1 MTINWY
7 LLLHIFFQLHKN
19 PDNAEALQQVNGE
32 LETKASYF
40 IKIFLW
46 KQIFPGYVLVY
57 FLSFLFSSFIVQ
69 LNVIEPIRKDVSEA
83 RNAINMGD
91 YSLAIEFLGR
101 AIEVLLNIDSNYY
114 Q

>member
-1 MTINWY
+1 MIFTSSY
-7 LLLHIFFQLHKN
+7 FFQLHKN

-32 LETKASYF
+32 LETKASDLKKLF
-40 IKIFLW
+40 GGKE
-46 KQIFPGYVLVY
+46 IFPGYVLVY
-57 FLSFLFSSFIVQ
+57 FLSFFSSFIVQ

>member
-1 MTINWY
+1 MIFTSSY
-7 LLLHIFFQLHKN
+7 FFQLHKN

-32 LETKASYF
+32 LETKASDLKKLF
-40 IKIFLW
+40 AG
-46 KQIFPGYVLVY
+46 KQIFPLVY
-57 FLSFLFSSFIVQ
+57 FLLFLFSSFIVQ

-83 RNAINMGD
+83 RNAINMGE

>member
-1 MTINWY
+1 MIFTSSY
-7 LLLHIFFQLHKN
+7 FFQLHKN

-32 LETKASYF
+32 LETKASDF
-40 IKIFLW
+40 KKKLFGG
-46 KQIFPGYVLVY
+46 KEIFPGYVLVY

>member
-1 MTINWY
+1 MIFTSSY
-7 LLLHIFFQLHKN
+7 FFQLHKN

-32 LETKASYF
+32 LETKASDLKKLF
-40 IKIFLW
+40 AG
-46 KQIFPGYVLVY
+46 KQIFPGYGLVY
-57 FLSFLFSSFIVQ
+57 FLLFFSSFIVQ

-101 AIEVLLNIDSNYY
+101 AIEVLLNIDCNYY

>member
-1 MTINWY
+1 MIFTSSY
-7 LLLHIFFQLHKN
+7 FFQLHKN

-32 LETKASYF
+32 TKASDLKKLF
-40 IKIFLW
+40 AG
-46 KQIFPGYVLVY
+46 KQIFPGYGLVY
-57 FLSFLFSSFIVQ
+57 FLLFLFSSFIVQ

-101 AIEVLLNIDSNYY
+101 AIEVLLNIDSSYY